1 MKSVLGVVLAASAVM
16 GAGAGASAGAV
27 GPEVGVGPEA
37 EVGVGPEVGVGVE
50 ADLAHHGHVSLWD
63 GRVGVWLVSENHG
76 PSDLSQATVR
86 LAFSEPMA
94 GGQEL
99 PTACLWSSDRVV
111 SCRTGELRAAGGVG
125 ELALDLRTAGLPDEL
140 TVEITTAWRDGAAA
154 DRNPGN
160 DRHRVLVLATG
171 DPYVF

>member
-1 MKSVLGVVLAASAVM
+1 MLGVALVATVVS
-16 GAGAGASAGAV
+16 GAGASAGAV
-27 GPEVGVGPEA
+27 GPVVAPEA
-37 EVGVGPEVGVGVE
+37 DV
-50 ADLAHHGHVSLWD
+50 AHHGHVSLW
-63 GRVGVWLVSENHG
+63 GGGVGVWLVSENLG

-99 PTACLWSSDRVV
+99 PQACLWSSDRVV
-111 SCRTGELRAAGGVG
+111 SCRTGELRVAGGGG
-125 ELALDLRTAGLPDEL
+125 ELAFDLRTAGFPDEL
-140 TVEITTAWRDGAAA
+140 TVDITTAWRDGAT
-154 DRNPGN
+154 DRNPVN

>member
-1 MKSVLGVVLAASAVM
+1 MICGYFVPMRGMVKSVLGVALAASVVM
-16 GAGAGASAGAV
+16 GAGASAGAA
-27 GPEVGVGPEA
+27 GPEVA
-37 EVGVGPEVGVGVE
+37 VE

-99 PTACLWSSDRVV
+99 PPACLWSSDRVV
-111 SCRTGELRAAGGVG
+111 SCRTGELRAAGSVG
-125 ELALDLRTAGLPDEL
+125 ELALDLRTAGFPDEL
-140 TVEITTAWRDGAAA
+140 TVEITTAWRDGAA
-154 DRNPGN
+154 DGNPRN

>member
-1 MKSVLGVVLAASAVM
+1 MSALRKGLLGAVLAAVLVVGT
-16 GAGAGASAGAV
+16 GAGARAV
-27 GPEVGVGPEA
+27 GA
-37 EVGVGPEVGVGVE
+37 E
-50 ADLAHHGHVSLWD
+50 ADLAHHGHLSLWE

-76 PSDLSQATVR
+76 PSDVVQATVR

-99 PTACLWSSDRVV
+99 PPSCLWGSDRVV
-111 SCRTGELRAAGGVG
+111 VCRTGELRAAGAVE
-125 ELALDLRTAGLPDEL
+125 ELALDLRTAASPDEV
-140 TVEITTAWRDGAAA
+140 TVDISTIWTDGTADV
-154 DRNPGN
+154 NPRN

>member
-1 MKSVLGVVLAASAVM
+1 M
-16 GAGAGASAGAV
+16 G
-27 GPEVGVGPEA
+27 
-37 EVGVGPEVGVGVE
+37 E
-50 ADLAHHGHVSLWD
+50 ADLSHHGQVSLWD
-63 GRVGVWLVSENHG
+63 GRVGVWLVSQNRG
-76 PSDLSQATVR
+76 PADIPQATVR

-99 PTACLWSSDRVV
+99 PPACLWSSDRVV
-111 SCRTGELRAAGGVG
+111 SCRTGALRAAGGAG
-125 ELALDLRTAGLPDEL
+125 ELALDLRTAGFPEEM
-140 TVEITTAWRDGAAA
+140 TVEVTTAWRDGVA

>member
-1 MKSVLGVVLAASAVM
+1 MRGLRMGVLGVALAAVVV
-16 GAGAGASAGAV
+16 GAGGSAGAV
-27 GPEVGVGPEA
+27 GPVVGT
-37 EVGVGPEVGVGVE
+37 E
-50 ADLAHHGHVSLWD
+50 ADLSHHGHVSLWD

-76 PSDLSQATVR
+76 PSDVSQATVR

-99 PTACLWSSDRVV
+99 PPACLWSSDRVV
-111 SCRTGELRAAGGVG
+111 SCRTGRLGAAGGVG
-125 ELALDLRTAGLPDEL
+125 ELALDLRTAGFPDEM
-140 TVEITTAWRDGAAA
+140 TVEVTTAWRDGVA
-154 DRNPGN
+154 DRNPRN

>member
-1 MKSVLGVVLAASAVM
+1 MLGVVLVVSVVM
-16 GAGAGASAGAV
+16 GAGGSAGAV
-27 GPEVGVGPEA
+27 GA
-37 EVGVGPEVGVGVE
+37 E

-76 PSDLSQATVR
+76 PSDLPQATVR
-86 LAFSEPMA
+86 LAFSEPMS

-111 SCRTGELRAAGGVG
+111 SCRTGELRAAGAVG
-125 ELALDLRTAGLPDEL
+125 ELALDLRTAGFPDEL
-140 TVEITTAWRDGAAA
+140 TVEITTAWRDGAG
-154 DRNPGN
+154 DGNPEN

>member
-1 MKSVLGVVLAASAVM
+1 MLGVALAAVVVVAGAAG
-16 GAGAGASAGAV
+16 GAGAVVPVAGS
-27 GPEVGVGPEA
+27 
-37 EVGVGPEVGVGVE
+37 E
-50 ADLAHHGHVSLWD
+50 ADLSHHGHVSLWD

-76 PSDLSQATVR
+76 PSDVSQATVR

-99 PTACLWSSDRVV
+99 PPACLWSSDRVV
-111 SCRTGELRAAGGVG
+111 SCRTGELRAVGGFG
-125 ELALDLRTAGLPDEL
+125 ELALDLRTAARPDEM
-140 TVEITTAWRDGAAA
+140 TVEVSTAWRSGVA
-154 DRNPGN
+154 DRNPWN